1 MQGRIYLMSLS
12 TCLSLLG
19 RNEVSSLRDPSSI
32 LLKGCYLDAWEV
44 TQALRLDSAVRL
56 ESFHICAFPNL
67 TLPLAVAMSRM
78 TQATECLLRILS
90 TLAPTIKRVT
100 IEIGPSDI
108 VQDPPIMWETLAM
121 VEWQR
126 FVDLERV
133 TVFMRRGGS
142 TQAAEEIRQK
152 LRILDKKGLLS
163 IAGDQ
168 GKSLIVLVRSSP
180 LRGYFPVTAEH

>member
-1 MQGRIYLMSLS
+1 
-12 TCLSLLG
+12 
-19 RNEVSSLRDPSSI
+19 
-32 LLKGCYLDAWEV
+32 
-44 TQALRLDSAVRL
+44 
-56 ESFHICAFPNL
+56 
-67 TLPLAVAMSRM
+67 M